1 MALYMMPQSW
11 LLLSLFFVSI
21 LTCHCQINNS
31 PQNIETFFPN
41 ETSAPGPATQQPKP
55 PRPSEPTQKQDQGPV
70 ATPKSTSSNGKIA
83 KAVAATAASTIVL
96 CGLIFFLIQRCLRS
110 RRRKE
115 ITNTASGGDG
125 RVVPQG
131 NVFERIDGNVK
142 GLIVDED
149 GLDVIYW
156 RKLEGKNSNIDL
168 HKEVASSPKNKEKE
182 DDHHDLEENQVKKSK
197 SIQEIPLLRG
207 KSSTSHLNIPP
218 GDDEPY
224 KITRIPPPPSASTLP
239 PTIPSLPA
247 SVGVAIKGVQKPD
260 SPTESSTPPPPAS
273 PSTPPSTSFSAV
285 PKMSSST
292 PARPPPPMPE
302 RKSPAAPPA
311 PPPIPARMSPAP
323 PPPPPSSKSRP
334 ASVEMPVIKQRNSS
348 GKGMP
353 DTSSD
358 QVKLKPL
365 HWDKVN
371 TNADHSMVWDKVDRG
386 SFRVD
391 QDLMEAL
398 FGYVATN
405 RRSPKGKSHSTIP
418 RKDESAPA
426 AKIFLLDPR
435 KSQNIAIIL
444 KSLAVSQS
452 NILDALID
460 GKGLNADTLEKLSR
474 VSPTEEE
481 QSLILE
487 YKGDPERLAAAES
500 FLHRI
505 LKAVPSAFKRLNAML
520 FRLNYDYEIQEIKES
535 LQTIELGCKEMKSK
549 GLFVKLLEAV
559 LKAGNR
565 MNAGTARGN
574 AQAFNLASL
583 RKLSDVK
590 STNGKTTLLHFV
602 VEEVVRSEG
611 KRIARNHIGNLS
623 RSSSR
628 SSNDN
633 ENYESNAASNEQI
646 AREHVT
652 LGLPIVGGISS
663 EFSNVKKAAQ
673 IDYSNLVGSI
683 SALSTRLVE
692 IQELVS
698 KCGSGEAG
706 YFVKEMGDFIGNAR
720 EELKFVR
727 DKQASVMQL
736 IKKTTQYYQGGA
748 SKDTAEDSLQLF
760 VIVKDFLGMVDQ
772 TCIEIA
778 RDMQKRK
785 TPKAISG

>member
-239 PTIPSLPA
+239 PTIPSLP
-247 SVGVAIKGVQKPD
+247 
-260 SPTESSTPPPPAS
+260 
-273 PSTPPSTSFSAV
+273 
-285 PKMSSST
+285 
-292 PARPPPPMPE
+292 
-302 RKSPAAPPA
+302 SPAAPPA